1 MSIHFVFFLCFPK
14 ELQQINL
21 PWLQMGEAMIEMCN
35 CQWALAQMAPS
46 PLLPLFLLVSYT
58 RTHRFLNPQ
67 PQLPPYSYKGRR
79 CNTVGGWD
87 SRPTNCMCNIPI
99 KKNAWD
105 VYWPKTLIDL
115 LTQTI
120 ISRVLKALKKW
131 GRCDT
136 ILICSLNL
144 CMDVYYIVLV
154 IMLVIYLQYD
164 IFG

>member
-58 RTHRFLNPQ
+58 RTHRFLNPR

-79 CNTVGGWD
+79 CNTVGAYWQMVMAPPPLVEQAGGWD

-105 VYWPKTLIDL
+105 VLY
-115 LTQTI
+115 I
-120 ISRVLKALKKW
+120 IC
-131 GRCDT
+131 G
-136 ILICSLNL
+136 IIF
-144 CMDVYYIVLV
+144 YIVPHQWHNHDAYKNS
-154 IMLVIYLQYD
+154 I
-164 IFG
+164 